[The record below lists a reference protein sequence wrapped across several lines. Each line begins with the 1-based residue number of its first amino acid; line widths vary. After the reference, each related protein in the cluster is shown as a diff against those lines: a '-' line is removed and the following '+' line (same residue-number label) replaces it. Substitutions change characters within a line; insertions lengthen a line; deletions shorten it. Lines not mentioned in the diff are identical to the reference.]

1 MTLQAQSQP
10 LPHMKKP
17 KPASL
22 KPKPKLYRVLLTASI
37 GLAVIGLLAVGIGF
51 FAQQAS
57 TLIIGMVLLTV
68 AGALGILLLSM
79 LFPGRR

>member
-1 MTLQAQSQP
+1 
-10 LPHMKKP
+10 MKKP
-17 KPASL
+17 KSASL

-68 AGALGILLLSM
+68 AGALGMLLLSM